1 MKPLDPEQS
10 TFEAA
15 RAGSCTL
22 PSSMSDNDTAD
33 TPEFVSRILE
43 RFRGLR
49 DKADAALAECRAL
62 REEIV
67 RTMRERRDDPMWPD
81 NLPSLS
87 ATREVLSKMRA
98 ARHAVH

>member
-1 MKPLDPEQS
+1 MH
-10 TFEAA
+10 
-15 RAGSCTL
+15 
-22 PSSMSDNDTAD
+22 PSRSMADNDTAD

-43 RFRGLR
+43 RFRSLR

-81 NLPSLS
+81 NLPSP
-87 ATREVLSKMRA
+87 K
-98 ARHAVH
+98 RH